1 MRGGRLETDSKK
13 PFGFELIVDLCECR
27 NIPCTREFLTE
38 FFKDLCERI
47 NMERADLHFW
57 DYDGY
62 PEEYDAAEDHL
73 KGISAVQFIM
83 TSSIVVH
90 TLDVPRAVYL
100 NVFSCR
106 PFDPKT
112 VEEFCALH
120 FGGRVAQRRA
130 MERGP
135 G

>member
-1 MRGGRLETDSKK
+1 MDGKN
-13 PFGFELIVDLCECR
+13 PFGFELILDLCECR

-62 PEEYDAAEDHL
+62 PEEYAAAPDHL

-83 TSSIVVH
+83 TSTIVVH
-90 TLDVPRAVYL
+90 TIDVPRSAYV
-100 NVFSCR
+100 NIFSCK
-106 PFDPKT
+106 PFDIAKT
-112 VEEFCALH
+112 EAFCVER
-120 FGGRVAQRRA
+120 FGGRVTQRHA
-130 MERGP
+130 MERGTI
-135 G
+135 